1 MPEKGFIH
9 VYTGN
14 GKGKSTAAFGLAL
27 RAAGAGMRVYIGQFM
42 KTGMYHEIKAFREYL
57 PMISLEQYGNGCLI
71 GKEEVPAEEDYAAA
85 RTGLEKARSAL
96 TGGGFDIV
104 ILDEIIVTAH
114 LGLIGEQDILDLIG
128 AKPEGVELIL
138 TGRYAKQSVTERAD
152 LVTEMVE
159 VKHYYNQ
166 GVLARDGIER

>member
-1 MPEKGFIH
+1 MAEKGFIH

-42 KTGMYHEIKAFREYL
+42 KTGTYYEIRAFRKHL
-57 PMISLEQYGNGCLI
+57 PMISLEQYGSGCLI
-71 GKEEVPAEEDYAAA
+71 GKEGPGKADFAAA
-85 RTGLEKARSAL
+85 QSGLEKSRSAL
-96 TGGGFDIV
+96 TGGMYDMV
-104 ILDEIIVTAH
+104 ILDEIIVAAY
-114 LGLIGEQDILDLIG
+114 LDLISEQDILDLIE
-128 AKPEGVELIL
+128 AKPPGVELVL

-166 GVLARDGIER
+166 GVLARDGIEK

>member
-1 MPEKGFIH
+1 MMTEKGFIH

-42 KTGMYHEIKAFREYL
+42 KTGDYHEIRAFREYL

-71 GKEEVPAEEDYAAA
+71 GKEGPSETDYSAA
-85 RTGLEKARSAL
+85 REGLDKACSAL
-96 TGGGFDIV
+96 CRDRFDIV
-104 ILDEIIVTAH
+104 IFDEIIVAAH
-114 LGLIGEQDILDLIG
+114 LGLIREQDILDLIE
-128 AKPEGVELIL
+128 AKPHAVELIL
-138 TGRYAKQSVTERAD
+138 TGRYAMQSVMEQAD
-152 LVTEMVE
+152 LVTEMSE
-159 VKHYYNQ
+159 VKHYYNK

>member
-1 MPEKGFIH
+1 MAEKGYIH

-27 RAAGAGMRVYIGQFM
+27 RAAGAGLRVYIGQFM
-42 KTGMYHEIKAFREYL
+42 KTGIYHEIKAFKEYL

-71 GKEEVPAEEDYAAA
+71 GKEGPGESDYAAA

-96 TGGGFDIV
+96 CGGDFDIV
-104 ILDEIIVTAH
+104 MFDEILVSAH
-114 LGLIGEQDILDLIG
+114 LGLIRERDILDLIQ
-128 AKPEGVELIL
+128 AKPQAVELVL
-138 TGRYAKQSVTERAD
+138 TGRYAMQSVVEQAD
-152 LVTEMVE
+152 LVTEMAE